1 MKLFLIVITITLA
14 LISNTF
20 GSKRSQNCNCQ
31 DEIEDLRK
39 ENTDRQIEI
48 GLLREQDIE
57 INTELTNMK
66 ETQVQCNPLLTRFFP
81 SPKNHVIF
89 PFRQMILLT
98 LIINMMISKLNS
110 RLTYQ
115 SFNQIMNEK
124 FLLLELNLQK

>member
-1 MKLFLIVITITLA
+1 MKLFLVITINLA
-14 LISNTF
+14 LISNTI

-66 ETQVQCNPLLTRFFP
+66 ETQVQSSLNT
-81 SPKNHVIF
+81 IF
-89 PFRQMILLT
+89 
-98 LIINMMISKLNS
+98 SKSQKS
-110 RLTYQ
+110 RYF
-115 SFNQIMNEK
+115 SI
-124 FLLLELNLQK
+124 

>member
-1 MKLFLIVITITLA
+1 MKLILVITITLA

-57 INTELTNMK
+57 INTKSAHAIIER
-66 ETQVQCNPLLTRFFP
+66 ETHSP
-81 SPKNHVIF
+81 SCFWCVHIRNGA
-89 PFRQMILLT
+89 Q
-98 LIINMMISKLNS
+98 
-110 RLTYQ
+110 Q
-115 SFNQIMNEK
+115 
-124 FLLLELNLQK
+124 

>member
-1 MKLFLIVITITLA
+1 MKLFLVITITLT

-66 ETQVQCNPLLTRFFP
+66 ETQVQRSSLNM
-81 SPKNHVIF
+81 IF
-89 PFRQMILLT
+89 
-98 LIINMMISKLNS
+98 SKSQKS
-110 RLTYQ
+110 R
-115 SFNQIMNEK
+115 
-124 FLLLELNLQK
+124 

>member
-1 MKLFLIVITITLA
+1 MFLIISKSSINLIYIQELIYLYPPNFKKNRRKMKLFLVITITLA

-66 ETQVQCNPLLTRFFP
+66 ETQVQLDSLFT
-81 SPKNHVIF
+81 
-89 PFRQMILLT
+89 
-98 LIINMMISKLNS
+98 
-110 RLTYQ
+110 
-115 SFNQIMNEK
+115 
-124 FLLLELNLQK
+124 